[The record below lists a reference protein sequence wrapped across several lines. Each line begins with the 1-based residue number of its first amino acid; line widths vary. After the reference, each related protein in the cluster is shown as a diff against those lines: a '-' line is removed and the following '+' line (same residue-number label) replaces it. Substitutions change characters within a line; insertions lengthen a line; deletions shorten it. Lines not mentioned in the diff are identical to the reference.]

1 VKIRPFPLTLLLA
14 AALLATS
21 ACSGLAALGIKDKGG
36 LDRVDKLLSAV
47 ERVQVE
53 CAVSKERSQ
62 EAFDHLRGMVA
73 PEFRGDPAVAHAELE
88 TAVEAS
94 EDQAES
100 LERSVKPMRR
110 TAETVFERWTSDL
123 ESFGNLAMRQRSQE
137 RLEETRRRYD
147 AIVSAAIAAQLA
159 YDGFNGDL
167 KDNALFLEH
176 DFNASSV
183 GLVAQGMDAMRS
195 RGRELAKR
203 LDACIEACQAY
214 VEFSAPQNQVTDEP
228 AETESSTEEPE
239 AEKTE
244 AAPTTKK
251 PAPKRK
257 TAPRTQGG

>member
-1 VKIRPFPLTLLLA
+1 MKIRPFPLTLPLA

-73 PEFRGDPAVAHAELE
+73 PEFRGDPAGAHAELE
-88 TAVEAS
+88 AAVEAS
-94 EDQAES
+94 RDQAES

-110 TAETVFERWTSDL
+110 TAETVFERWTADL

-159 YDGFNGDL
+159 YDAFNGDL

-176 DFNASSV
+176 DFNATSV
-183 GLVAQGMDAMRS
+183 GLVAQGMDGMKN

-203 LDACIEACQAY
+203 LDACVEACQAY
-214 VEFSAPQNQVTDEP
+214 VEFSAPQNQVTDEA
-228 AETESSTEEPE
+228 AESGSSATQE